1 MRTNLKMVLS
11 AAGVA
16 ALLAS
21 PAMAK
26 TVRPHHAARSVV
38 YIPSEAR
45 GAVTPYS
52 PAEGGPYTPSGF
64 TPLHGFN
71 PDFQGGGGN
80 K

>member
-1 MRTNLKMVLS
+1 MRANLKVILS
-11 AAGVA
+11 VVGVA

-26 TVRPHHAARSVV
+26 QVRSHDA
-38 YIPSEAR
+38 PSIVPSDAR
-45 GAVTPYS
+45 GAVAPNG
-52 PAEGGPYTPSGF
+52 ANEGGPYTPSFPTQLYGN
-64 TPLHGFN
+64 N